1 MTPAELEARLAR
13 LEAYDLR
20 RVHPNL
26 RLGTASD
33 RYAGWIG
40 QIYPEHYRRE
50 IKTRPR
56 RLEGRTFE
64 ERVLPVASV
73 RDYFEHFD
81 VLELDFTFYRPLREA
96 DGRPTASLFT
106 LQQYATHAPP
116 EARFLLKAPQQFFAA
131 TLRRTRGGRVTYEEN
146 PHYLDAEACR
156 RQFLEPAREV
166 LGERL
171 LGVIFEQ
178 EYRRVG
184 ESPDPEANIAA
195 LDAFFDALDGDVQA
209 HLELRS
215 AHLLTPAYFDWLAA
229 RGLGFVFSHWTW
241 LPPIRRQWRLCG
253 ERFTAADRNVVVRLL
268 TPLEMTYAEAYA
280 RAYPFD
286 RPVPELAGTRQ
297 ARDMVLDVTA
307 LVFRAAMED
316 AVVNVI
322 ANNRAWGNAPD
333 LARAI
338 ARRVLEE
345 VRRRSLRASD

>member
-1 MTPAELEARLAR
+1 MTPATLKERLAR
-13 LEAYDLR
+13 IEAFDLR

-40 QIYPEHYRRE
+40 QIYPEHYRRA

-64 ERVLPVASV
+64 ERMLPIASV
-73 RDYFEHFD
+73 RDYFTHFD

-96 DGRPTASLFT
+96 DGRPTSALFT
-106 LQQYATHAPP
+106 LQQYASHAP
-116 EARFLLKAPQQFFAA
+116 ASACFLLKAPQQFFAA
-131 TLRRTRGGRVTYEEN
+131 TLRRTRGSRVLYETN

-156 RQFLEPAREV
+156 RQFIEPARDV
-166 LGERL
+166 LGDRL

-178 EYRRVG
+178 EYRRVDD
-184 ESPDPEANIAA
+184 SPDPDANIAA
-195 LDAFFDALDGDVQA
+195 LDAFFDALNGEVQA

-215 AHLLTPAYFDWLAA
+215 PHLLTPAYFDWLDR

-241 LPPIRRQWRLCG
+241 LPPLRQQWRLCG
-253 ERFTAADRNVVVRLL
+253 ERFTAADRNAVVRLL
-268 TPLEMTYAEAYA
+268 TPLQMTYAEAYA

-286 RPVPELAGTRQ
+286 RPVPELASTRQ
-297 ARDMVLDVTA
+297 ARDMVLDATA
-307 LVFRAAMED
+307 LVFRAATEG
-316 AVVNVI
+316 VTVNVI

-333 LARAI
+333 LARTI

-345 VRRRSLRASD
+345 VRRREMA